1 MSSDKEDA
9 HASWRRARNDR
20 SAPGSRWNGN
30 LPNQGVM
37 MIADENILN
46 YESSAPST
54 PMEAPSRKKGKKVSS
69 RGGDRNNE
77 STGPSP
83 EGSSKLTNPARRRVD
98 RTSSTSALFCSI
110 KLNPL
115 ATFQQSTPT
124 QTQAAV
130 HKVTH
135 V

>member
-46 YESSAPST
+46 YESSGPSSPT
-54 PMEAPSRKKGKKVSS
+54 EAPSRKKGKKASS
-69 RGGDRNNE
+69 GGGARDTMN
-77 STGPSP
+77 
-83 EGSSKLTNPARRRVD
+83 LPARHLRVRLNL
-98 RTSSTSALFCSI
+98 RTLLNLRKMHWLHRLDFLPPRSLAYPSS
-110 KLNPL
+110 
-115 ATFQQSTPT
+115 
-124 QTQAAV
+124 
-130 HKVTH
+130 
-135 V
+135 